1 MTGNHRSLNLE
12 MNEVFML
19 FGKQF
24 SKLSLQSDLSPAK
37 FWFLVYLYRKGKST
51 VNDLSQETCV
61 TSGATSLAIKSL
73 ENRGYV
79 ERIRDQED
87 RRVVWVSLTEGGKK
101 IVEELSQKRAKIC
114 EQLLENLTETEKEIF
129 LLILKKMLSV

>member
-1 MTGNHRSLNLE
+1 
-12 MNEVFML
+12 ML